1 MNLRRFYLIIT
12 VMLSVFLFVS
22 GTGILFYIN
31 SMGASEFNINNDDGE
46 NTVSGFL
53 KSFVIDKD
61 PVNVLLL
68 VGDKAEANTDT
79 MMVVN
84 FNPET
89 DKLSVL
95 SLPRDTKVNVSG
107 SIPKINSLY
116 VRKNGEKLVIDTVSD
131 LLGINIKYYV
141 YLNISTFRKVIDL
154 LGGVDYYVPV
164 DMDYDDPI
172 QNLHIH
178 LKKGQQHLDGK
189 KAEQFLRFRHPNG
202 SYYSK
207 EMMKY
212 YDGSDIK
219 RIEAQQNFV
228 KEVIKQKVNIRYL
241 PKITEIVNVVY
252 ENLET
257 NITLNEILKLLKNI
271 PDFSIENVSMFTLPG
286 SAQQLGGIWYYICD
300 KSETSSIM
308 KEYFSAKGT
317 FDESTIKDKNTKNT
331 GASASTNAGKNTT
344 QNSSSSQPPK
354 ETPKAPAEENID
366 VTKNNPSN
374 ADTSLQGTE
383 QPIP

>member
-1 MNLRRFYLIIT
+1 MNLRRFYFIIT
-12 VMLSVFLFVS
+12 VMLSAFLFVS
-22 GTGILFYIN
+22 GSGILFYIN
-31 SMGASEFNINNDDGE
+31 TMGASENIGDNGAEASTVNN
-46 NTVSGFL
+46 FL
-53 KSFVIDKD
+53 KSFVIGND
-61 PVNVLLL
+61 PVNALLL

-79 MMVVN
+79 MMVIN

-89 DKLSVL
+89 DKLSIL
-95 SLPRDTKVNVSG
+95 SIPRDTRVNVSG

-116 VRKNGEKLVIDTVSD
+116 ARKNGEKLVVDTVSD

-141 YLNISTFRKVIDL
+141 YLNISTFREVIDL

-202 SYYSK
+202 NYYSK
-207 EMMKY
+207 EMLKY

-228 KEVIKQKVNIRYL
+228 KEVIKQKANIRYL
-241 PKITEIVNVVY
+241 PKINEVVNVVY
-252 ENLET
+252 DNLET

-271 PDFSIENVSMFTLPG
+271 PDFSIENVNMFTLPG
-286 SAQQLGGIWYYICD
+286 TSQQIGGIWYYIYD
-300 KSETSSIM
+300 QSQTNAIM
-308 KEYFSAKGT
+308 KEYFAAKGT
-317 FDESTIKDKNTKNT
+317 FVESSNNRNKKATNTNTK
-331 GASASTNAGKNTT
+331 S
-344 QNSSSSQPPK
+344 NSSIKAQ
-354 ETPKAPAEENID
+354 TPKQQPNNSKVSEES